1 MPKQINKKFLT
12 YLLFFI
18 LFGSL
23 NNKNLNEIELPKI
36 KEINILG
43 FEKENRN
50 QLLKNL
56 EFLKLQ
62 NIFFLQ
68 KKEIEEILKKND
80 LIDKYYIFKKYPA
93 TLEVKIDQTKFLAYL
108 LKDGKYFFVGSN
120 GKLIKSTKELKK
132 KPMIFGNFKLNE
144 FFKLKDA
151 LDKSNFDYDQ
161 IDKLYSFPS
170 GRWDIKLRSG
180 KLLKLSNVNF
190 QNSLELL
197 SLILKDPKFQ
207 NVQIIDVRQKNQVI
221 TSE

>member
-1 MPKQINKKFLT
+1 MPQQINKKFLT

-23 NNKNLNEIELPKI
+23 NNKNLSEIELPKI
-36 KEINILG
+36 EEINILG

-62 NIFFLQ
+62 NLFFLQ
-68 KKEIEEILKKND
+68 KKEVEEILKKND
-80 LIDKYYIFKKYPA
+80 LIDKYYIFKKYPT

-132 KPMIFGNFKLNE
+132 KPMIFGNFESSE

-161 IDKLYSFPS
+161 IDKLYFFPS

-180 KLLKLSNVNF
+180 KLLKLPNVNF
-190 QNSLELL
+190 QNSLKLL
-197 SLILKDPKFQ
+197 SLILKDSKFQ
-207 NVQIIDVRQKNQVI
+207 NVKIIDVRQKNQVI

>member
-80 LIDKYYIFKKYPA
+80 LIDKYYIFKK
-93 TLEVKIDQTKFLAYL
+93 DR
-108 LKDGKYFFVGSN
+108 
-120 GKLIKSTKELKK
+120 KS
-132 KPMIFGNFKLNE
+132 
-144 FFKLKDA
+144 
-151 LDKSNFDYDQ
+151 
-161 IDKLYSFPS
+161 
-170 GRWDIKLRSG
+170 
-180 KLLKLSNVNF
+180 V
-190 QNSLELL
+190 
-197 SLILKDPKFQ
+197 
-207 NVQIIDVRQKNQVI
+207 V
-221 TSE
+221 

>member
-23 NNKNLNEIELPKI
+23 NNKNLSEIELPKI

-80 LIDKYYIFKKYPA
+80 LIDKYYIFKKYPT

-161 IDKLYSFPS
+161 IDKLYFFPS

-197 SLILKDPKFQ
+197 NLILKDPKFQ

>member
-23 NNKNLNEIELPKI
+23 NNKNLSEIELPKI

-161 IDKLYSFPS
+161 IDKLYSFSS